1 MLQVTQLS
9 KTYGLDPILEDINF
23 TLNPGDRFGLVGIN
37 GTGKTTLIRIIVGE
51 ETPDKGAVN
60 FFPQTLRIGY
70 LPQGMNIDE
79 NSSIGLFLGGN
90 PEELSDLEED
100 LGRLANSLANHPE
113 NQTDQSQFDLILN
126 RINLIH
132 EIQHQAPVILNAL
145 GLGEYNLHTPVAHL
159 SGGQKTRLMLSKVLM
174 QNPQLL
180 ILDEPT
186 NHLDIGMLEWLE
198 NWINQFQGAV
208 LLVSHDRTF
217 LDHTVNGILELDE
230 HSHKIS
236 FTQGNY
242 SEYLDQKIA
251 KQDKQMH
258 AYQDQLEEIDRLRR
272 AASEMRSKAK
282 YRKGGKTDPS
292 KTDGFSIGF
301 FANRTK
307 ETIQKAKNIEK
318 RVEKLM
324 NEGIERPART
334 WQMRVDFQE
343 TPNSGRD
350 VLILDDLSIGYGNLA
365 LVNHIDLILRF
376 GERVA
381 LIGDNGSGKTTFI
394 KTILGEIP
402 ALNGNFHLGSQVRV
416 GYMSQEQSELE
427 PESSVL
433 ETIGKI
439 LSQNETENRSFLS
452 KYLFK
457 GDDVFKKVEKLSY
470 GERARLSLACLVAQ
484 GCNFLILDEPI
495 NHLDIPSRTQFEKAL
510 SEFEGTILAVVHDRY
525 FIEGFATQIWEV
537 KNKSI
542 MTREIL

>member
-23 TLNPGDRFGLVGIN
+23 TLNLGDRFGLVGIN
-37 GTGKTTLIRIIVGE
+37 GTGKSTLFRIIVGE
-51 ETPDKGAVN
+51 ESADKGSVN
-60 FFPQTLRIGY
+60 FFPPTLRIGY
-70 LPQGMNIDE
+70 LPQGMNIDD
-79 NSSIGLFLGGN
+79 NSSIGSFLGGAL
-90 PEELSDLEED
+90 EELSELEEE
-100 LGRLANSLANHPE
+100 LGRLANSLANYSD
-113 NQTDQSQFDLILN
+113 NQVDQLRFDYILN

-132 EIQHQAPVILNAL
+132 EIQHQTPVFLNTL
-145 GLGEYNLHTPVAHL
+145 GLGDYDLATPVCHL

-208 LLVSHDRTF
+208 LIVSHDRTF
-217 LDHTVNGILELDE
+217 LDHTVNGILDLDE
-230 HSHKIS
+230 HSHRI
-236 FTQGNY
+236 TYTNGNY

-251 KQDKQMH
+251 KQDKQLQV
-258 AYQDQLEEIDRLRR
+258 YQDQLDEIDRLRR

-324 NEGIERPART
+324 NDGVEKPART
-334 WQMRVDFQE
+334 WQMRVDFLE
-343 TPNSGRD
+343 TANSGRD
-350 VLILDDLSIGYGNLA
+350 VLVLDDLSIGYGNLD
-365 LVNHIDLILRF
+365 LVNQIDLILRY

-381 LIGDNGSGKTTFI
+381 LIGNNGSGKTTFI

-402 ALNGNFHLGSQVRV
+402 VLKGNFRLGSQVQI
-416 GYMSQEQSELE
+416 GYMSQEQSELD
-427 PESSVL
+427 PESNVL
-433 ETIGKI
+433 ETISKK

-457 GDDVFKKVEKLSY
+457 GDDVFKQVKKLSF

-525 FIEGFATQIWEV
+525 FIERFATQIWEV
-537 KNKSI
+537 RNKRI
-542 MTREIL
+542 MAREKL